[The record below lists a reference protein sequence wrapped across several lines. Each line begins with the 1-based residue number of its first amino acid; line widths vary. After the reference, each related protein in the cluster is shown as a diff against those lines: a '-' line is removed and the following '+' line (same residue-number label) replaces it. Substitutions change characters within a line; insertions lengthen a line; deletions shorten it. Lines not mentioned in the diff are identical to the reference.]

1 MLTYRNAIF
10 IVMTVALMFN
20 QTLFATRDNP
30 SADFLLQPLS
40 PYTARHFCLETGRL
54 SIFKL
59 FIIGH
64 LTTTATTG
72 TRKKNKKRNR
82 AAEDAIEPRRLAWA
96 VTQRS
101 LVPDW

>member
-72 TRKKNKKRNR
+72 TRKKK
-82 AAEDAIEPRRLAWA
+82 ETEP
-96 VTQRS
+96 QKM
-101 LVPDW
+101 P